1 VLIMERLQHVNRIKG
16 LPFSQGASGYEPLPR
31 DRRARLDGLQT
42 GDGRRLPL
50 HLKAQVCRELD
61 RLGGFAHQMLSSMM
75 YALMGDVFEKP
86 EVATATG
93 VAGMFGYLGGALFTL
108 MVGALATSIGYEPL
122 FALLFLFDLVAAL
135 TLWAF
140 IGVRQGQ
147 VAEQPAG

>member
-1 VLIMERLQHVNRIKG
+1 
-16 LPFSQGASGYEPLPR
+16 
-31 DRRARLDGLQT
+31 
-42 GDGRRLPL
+42 
-50 HLKAQVCRELD
+50 
-61 RLGGFAHQMLSSMM
+61 MLSSMM

-147 VAEQPAG
+147 VAEQLAG

>member
-1 VLIMERLQHVNRIKG
+1 
-16 LPFSQGASGYEPLPR
+16 
-31 DRRARLDGLQT
+31 
-42 GDGRRLPL
+42 
-50 HLKAQVCRELD
+50 
-61 RLGGFAHQMLSSMM
+61 MLSSMM

-86 EVATATG
+86 EVGTATG